1 MSGHAKHHFHMVN
14 PSPWPALG
22 SVSAL
27 ILAVGAVL
35 FFHKVP
41 VLGMEPGIFKL
52 LPGFVLIILTMVMWW
67 RDVIRESVREK
78 AHTDEVSHGLRMGM
92 VLFILS
98 EVMFFVA
105 FFWAFFHNALGFSTS
120 TLQWPPAGITPLDAW
135 ELPFYN
141 TVILLTSGGTV
152 TRAHIYIEEGNN
164 QKAAKWIFITA
175 ALGAIFLGLQA
186 YEYVHASFKLTE
198 GVYPSTFYLATGF
211 HGFHVFVGT
220 VFLIVCGFRA
230 LNNQFSPHKHIG
242 FQAAA
247 WYWHFVDVVWL
258 FLFVWVYWLLG
269 LPIREFTA
277 G

>member
-1 MSGHAKHHFHMVN
+1 MSAHAKHNFHMVD

-22 SVSAL
+22 AFGAL
-27 ILAVGAVL
+27 VLAIGAILY
-35 FFHKVP
+35 FHETP
-41 VLGMEPGIFKL
+41 VLGMEPGIYKL
-52 LPGFVLIILTMVMWW
+52 LPGFVLVILTMVFWW
-67 RDVIRESVREK
+67 RDVVRESVREK
-78 AHTDEVSHGLRMGM
+78 AHTEEVSTGLRMGM
-92 VLFILS
+92 VLFITS

-105 FFWAFFHNALGFSTS
+105 FFWAFFHNALGFSTT
-120 TLQWPPAGITPLDAW
+120 TLQWPPEGIVPLDAW

-152 TRAHIYIEEGNN
+152 TRAHIFVEEGDN
-164 QKAAKWIFITA
+164 KRAAKWIFITA
-175 ALGAIFLGLQA
+175 ALGALFLGLQA
-186 YEYVHASFKLTE
+186 YEYVHASFKLVD

-230 LNNQFSPHKHIG
+230 ANNQFQSHKHIG

-269 LPIREFTA
+269 LPVRTFA

>member
-1 MSGHAKHHFHMVN
+1 MSGHAKHNFHMVN

-22 SVSAL
+22 ATAGLFLAL
-27 ILAVGAVL
+27 GAIF
-35 FFHKVP
+35 FFHKIP

-52 LPGFVLIILTMVMWW
+52 LPGFVLLILTMALWW
-67 RDVIRESVREK
+67 RDVVRESVK
-78 AHTDEVSHGLRMGM
+78 DHAHTGEVSHGLRMGM
-92 VLFILS
+92 ALFITS

-105 FFWAFFHNALGFSTS
+105 FFWAFFHNALGFSTT
-120 TLQWPPAGITPLDAW
+120 TLQWPPEGITVFDAW

-164 QKAAKWIFITA
+164 QKAAKWLWITA
-175 ALGAIFLGLQA
+175 ALGAGFLGLQG
-186 YEYVHASFKLTE
+186 YEYHHAAFSLTE
-198 GVYPSTFYLATGF
+198 GIYPSTFFLATGF

-220 VFLIVCGFRA
+220 VFLIVCAVRA
-230 LNNQFSPHKHIG
+230 QRNHFSQHKHIG

-269 LPIREFTA
+269 APVRHFTL

>member
-1 MSGHAKHHFHMVN
+1 MVN
-14 PSPWPALG
+14 PSPWPAMG
-22 SVSAL
+22 SFSAL
-27 ILAVGAVL
+27 ILAIGAVL
-35 FFHKVP
+35 YFHKTP
-41 VLGMEPGIFKL
+41 VLGMEPGVFKL
-52 LPGFVLIILTMVMWW
+52 LPGFILVLLTMWMWW
-67 RDVIRESVREK
+67 RDIINESVREK
-78 AHTDEVSHGLRMGM
+78 AHTEEVSHGLRMGM

-98 EVMFFVA
+98 EVMFFAA
-105 FFWAFFHNALGFSTS
+105 FFWAFFHNALGFSTT
-120 TLQWPPAGITPLDAW
+120 TLQWPPAGITTLDAW

-164 QKAAKWIFITA
+164 QKAAKWLFITA
-175 ALGAIFLGLQA
+175 ALGVIFLGLQV
-186 YEYVHASFKLTE
+186 YEYQHATFKLTD
-198 GVYPSTFYLATGF
+198 GIYPSAFYLATGF

-220 VFLIVCGFRA
+220 IFLLVCGFRA
-230 LNNQFSPHKHIG
+230 AKNQFTPHKHIG

-269 LPIREFTA
+269 TPVRTFA

>member
-1 MSGHAKHHFHMVN
+1 MSAHAKHPFHMVN

-22 SVSAL
+22 AFAAL
-27 ILAVGAVL
+27 ITALGAV
-35 FFHKVP
+35 FYFHKTPIFGADLGVFAIVP
-41 VLGMEPGIFKL
+41 GLALV
-52 LPGFVLIILTMVMWW
+52 VLTMALWW
-67 RDVIRESVREK
+67 RDVIKESVIEH
-78 AHTDEVSHGLRMGM
+78 AHSAETSTGLRMGM
-92 VLFILS
+92 ALFIAS

-105 FFWAFFHNALGFSTS
+105 FFWAFFHNALGFST
-120 TLQWPPAGITPLDAW
+120 TTMQWPPAGITPLDAW

-152 TRAHIYIEEGNN
+152 TRAHIFIERGNN
-164 QKAAKWIFITA
+164 QAAARWIFITA

-198 GVYPSTFYLATGF
+198 GIYPSAFYLATGF

-230 LNNQFSPHKHIG
+230 AKNQFTPHKHIG

-269 LPIREFTA
+269 LPVRTF
-277 G
+277 GG

>member
-22 SVSAL
+22 SVAAL
-27 ILAVGAVL
+27 TLAVGAVL

-41 VLGMEPGIFKL
+41 VLGMEPGVFKL
-52 LPGFVLIILTMVMWW
+52 LPGFTLLILTMVMWW
-67 RDVIRESVREK
+67 RDVVKESVKEK
-78 AHTDEVSHGLRMGM
+78 AHTEEVSHGLRIGM
-92 VLFILS
+92 VLFITS

-152 TRAHIYIEEGNN
+152 TRAHIYVEEGNN

-175 ALGAIFLGLQA
+175 ALGALFLGLQV
-186 YEYVHASFKLTE
+186 YEYHHAAFALTD

-230 LNNQFSPHKHIG
+230 KNNHFSPHKHIG

-269 LPIREFTA
+269 LPIRSFVA

>member
-1 MSGHAKHHFHMVN
+1 MSGHAKHNFHMVN

-22 SVSAL
+22 ATAAL
-27 ILAVGAVL
+27 FLAIGAIL
-35 FFHKVP
+35 FFHEVP

-52 LPGFVLIILTMVMWW
+52 LPGFVLIILTMVLWW
-67 RDVIRESVREK
+67 RDVVRESVREK
-78 AHTDEVSHGLRMGM
+78 AHTEEVSTGLRMGM
-92 VLFILS
+92 VLFIAS

-105 FFWAFFHNALGFSTS
+105 FFWAFFHNALGFSTT
-120 TLQWPPAGITPLDAW
+120 TLQWPPTGITPLEAW
-135 ELPFYN
+135 DLPFYN

-175 ALGAIFLGLQA
+175 ALGALFLGLQA
-186 YEYVHASFKLTE
+186 YEYVHASFSLDQ
-198 GVYPSTFYLATGF
+198 GIYPSTFYLATGF

-230 LNNQFSPHKHIG
+230 ANNQFSAHKHIG